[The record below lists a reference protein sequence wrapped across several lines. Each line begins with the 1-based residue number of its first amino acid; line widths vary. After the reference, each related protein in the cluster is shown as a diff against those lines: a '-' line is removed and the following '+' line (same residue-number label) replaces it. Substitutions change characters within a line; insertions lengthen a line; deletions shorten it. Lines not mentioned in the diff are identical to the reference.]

1 MKRED
6 LNFTKVSVLDMQD
19 VEQDIES
26 LDEEA
31 RKARFWIKITNT
43 RYNFSL
49 ALMILEKE
57 KPANWEA
64 AKAWAAAAA
73 DGGRLGDRICWITI
87 YNAIHTAGLNE
98 LIEKLGGDPI
108 RAVPYW
114 TEDAD
119 EDPRAWAKDIKGQS
133 YAAGAWVVNGTN
145 GNLYGD
151 LARVI
156 TYAARVLRALP
167 SGPSN
172 P

>member
-1 MKRED
+1 MKREE
-6 LNFTKVSVLDMQD
+6 LNFTKVSVLDMKD

-31 RKARFWIKITNT
+31 RKDRFWIKITNT

-57 KPANWEA
+57 KPATWEA
-64 AKAWAAAAA
+64 AKAWAAAAT

-114 TEDAD
+114 TEEAD
-119 EDPRAWAKDIKGQS
+119 EDPRTWREDEKGQS
-133 YAAGAWVVNGTN
+133 SAANAWIFYGAFGF
-145 GNLYGD
+145 LYYYSSRIG
-151 LARVI
+151 AI
-156 TYAARVLRALP
+156 AARVLRALP
-167 SGPSN
+167 TGPSN
-172 P
+172 L

>member
-31 RKARFWIKITNT
+31 RKDHFWIKITNT

-119 EDPRAWAKDIKGQS
+119 EDPRAWSKDEKGQS
-133 YAAGAWVVNGTN
+133 YAANAWFFYGTLGYLYN
-145 GNLYGD
+145 HNLRIY
-151 LARVI
+151 A
-156 TYAARVLRALP
+156 YAARVLRALP
-167 SGPSN
+167 SGHSN